1 MEPSGRMDIKER
13 QGQTPEMDDP
23 LRMARKYGKN
33 FRTELIGGISEGD
46 GGTQKPTGLQMSK
59 SGFLKWGYPPE
70 GQSITDIIEIN
81 TINDGEIRQENRL
94 NRHRKICIF

>member
-59 SGFLKWGYPPE
+59 TGFSNRGYPPE
-70 GQSITDIIEIN
+70 SQFVIDIIEIS

>member
-70 GQSITDIIEIN
+70 GQSITDIIETN